1 MKYNPPAGSQDPDA
15 KYVTGQP
22 GKVRGSAVP
31 AEAVEHPQRE
41 IVEVIRQAGLEPSG
55 DDLGQLWKALQQLF
69 TEKVAVAT
77 KEKAGIVKP
86 GSGLS
91 VKEDGTLDVTVSA
104 AIPGTI
110 VAFAGTFGGEGNR
123 HPIPLGGSEPD
134 TGWVLCDGGSDGKG
148 GTVPDLRGRM
158 IMGVSDAYKAG
169 STGGSAKHSH
179 SLSGTVGDT
188 TLTVAQLAS
197 HGHGINIP
205 TEYNGEGTRYR
216 QWVNTKSGNT
226 SATGGSQPHTHDLTG
241 ASGEAN
247 GLRTMRWRTSCG
259 QPDSA
264 ADVACRAFGQPV
276 RHCRGDNTV
285 RGSDDITWAYIS
297 LLPRERRNHW

>member
-77 KEKAGIVKP
+77 KEKAGIIKP

-169 STGGSAKHSH
+169 STGGSANHLH
-179 SLSGTVGDT
+179 SLSGTVGET
-188 TLTVAQLAS
+188 TLTEAQMPS
-197 HGHGINIP
+197 HAHPAKTCVSQNGA
-205 TEYNGEGTRYR
+205 NGEYLTDGP
-216 QWVNTKSGNT
+216 GNYLAERGAVT
-226 SATGGSQPHTHDLTG
+226 LPTGSSQPHTHTLSG
-241 ASGEAN
+241 ASGEAS
-247 GLRTMRWRTSCG
+247 GLPPYYALSYIMRT
-259 QPDSA
+259 A
-264 ADVACRAFGQPV
+264 
-276 RHCRGDNTV
+276 
-285 RGSDDITWAYIS
+285 
-297 LLPRERRNHW
+297 

>member
-86 GSGLS
+86 GFGLS

-158 IMGVSDAYKAG
+158 IMGVSDTYKAG
-169 STGGSAKHSH
+169 STGGSEKHSH
-179 SLSGTVGDT
+179 SLSGTVGAT
-188 TLTVAQLAS
+188 TLTVEQLAS

-247 GLRTMRWRTSCG
+247 GL
-259 QPDSA
+259 PPYYA
-264 ADVACRAFGQPV
+264 L
-276 RHCRGDNTV
+276 
-285 RGSDDITWAYIS
+285 AYIM
-297 LLPRERRNHW
+297 RIA

>member
-41 IVEVIRQAGLEPSG
+41 IVEVIKKAGLTPSA

-91 VKEDGTLDVTVSA
+91 AKEDGTLDVTVSA

-169 STGGSAKHSH
+169 STGGSANHLH
-179 SLSGTVGDT
+179 SLSGTVGAT
-188 TLTVAQLAS
+188 TLTEAQMPS
-197 HGHGINIP
+197 HTHTFGI
-205 TEYNGEGTRYR
+205 GTYGSSAEA
-216 QWVNTKSGNT
+216 KGNT
-226 SATGGSQPHTHDLTG
+226 SSKQRTDATGGSQAHTHALEG
-241 ASGEAN
+241 ASDEVSNIPPYYA
-247 GLRTMRWRTSCG
+247 LSFIMRTG
-259 QPDSA
+259 
-264 ADVACRAFGQPV
+264 
-276 RHCRGDNTV
+276 
-285 RGSDDITWAYIS
+285 
-297 LLPRERRNHW
+297 

>member
-169 STGGSAKHSH
+169 STGGSANHSH
-179 SLSGTVGDT
+179 SLSGTVGAT
-188 TLTVAQLAS
+188 TLSVEQMPA
-197 HGHGINIP
+197 HGHSYISRASSRDCGYASGSP
-205 TEYNGEGTRYR
+205 MVW
-216 QWVNTKSGNT
+216 QNTATAKTGN
-226 SATGGSQPHTHDLTG
+226 AGGSQSHTHTLDG

-247 GLRTMRWRTSCG
+247 GLPPYYALSYIMRT
-259 QPDSA
+259 A
-264 ADVACRAFGQPV
+264 
-276 RHCRGDNTV
+276 
-285 RGSDDITWAYIS
+285 
-297 LLPRERRNHW
+297 

>member
-69 TEKVAVAT
+69 MEKVAIAT

-91 VKEDGTLDVTVSA
+91 AKEDGTLDVTVSA

-158 IMGVSDAYKAG
+158 IRGASDSVPAG
-169 STGGSAKHSH
+169 STGGSETHSH

-188 TLTVAQLAS
+188 TLTVEQMPSHTHTASYGGLYDVQGNNLRVSRNLA
-197 HGHGINIP
+197 
-205 TEYNGEGTRYR
+205 T
-216 QWVNTKSGNT
+216 NTG
-226 SATGGSQPHTHDLTG
+226 ATGGSQPHTHTLSG
-241 ASGEAN
+241 ASGETN
-247 GLRTMRWRTSCG
+247 GLPPYYALAYIMRTS
-259 QPDSA
+259 
-264 ADVACRAFGQPV
+264 
-276 RHCRGDNTV
+276 
-285 RGSDDITWAYIS
+285 
-297 LLPRERRNHW
+297 

>member
-69 TEKVAVAT
+69 TEKVAIAT

-91 VKEDGTLDVTVSA
+91 AKEDGTLDVTVSA

-158 IMGVSDAYKAG
+158 IRGASDSVPAG
-169 STGGSAKHSH
+169 STGGSETHSH
-179 SLSGTVGDT
+179 SLSGTVGAT
-188 TLTVAQLAS
+188 TLTVKQLAS
-197 HGHGINIP
+197 HHHPVPASSADYI
-205 TEYNGEGTRYR
+205 TAGTGQQYYFLRPGSG
-216 QWVNTKSGNT
+216 VNTS
-226 SATGGSQPHTHDLTG
+226 STGGSESHTHTLSG
-241 ASGEAN
+241 ASG
-247 GLRTMRWRTSCG
+247 
-259 QPDSA
+259 A
-264 ADVACRAFGQPV
+264 ADSLPPYYAL
-276 RHCRGDNTV
+276 
-285 RGSDDITWAYIS
+285 SYIM
-297 LLPRERRNHW
+297 RIA

>member
-69 TEKVAVAT
+69 TEKVAIAT

-91 VKEDGTLDVTVSA
+91 VKGDGTLDVTVSA

-158 IMGVSDAYKAG
+158 IRGASDAYKAG

-179 SLSGTVGDT
+179 SLSGTVGET
-188 TLTVAQLAS
+188 TLTEAQMPKHTHTTPHANAS
-197 HGHGINIP
+197 TGSGGYVGGGNVTQINWP
-205 TEYNGEGTRYR
+205 TGP
-216 QWVNTKSGNT
+216 
-226 SATGGSQPHTHDLTG
+226 TGSSQPHTHTLDG
-241 ASGEAN
+241 ASGEASS
-247 GLRTMRWRTSCG
+247 LPPYYALSFIMRI
-259 QPDSA
+259 A
-264 ADVACRAFGQPV
+264 
-276 RHCRGDNTV
+276 
-285 RGSDDITWAYIS
+285 
-297 LLPRERRNHW
+297 

>member
-69 TEKVAVAT
+69 TEKVAIAT

-91 VKEDGTLDVTVSA
+91 VKGDGTLDVTVSA

-158 IMGVSDAYKAG
+158 IMGASDAYKAG

-179 SLSGTVGDT
+179 SLSGTVGAT
-188 TLTVAQLAS
+188 TLSVEQMPS
-197 HGHGINIP
+197 HVHSGVERSGGPDHHHSA
-205 TEYNGEGTRYR
+205 EGAGYYTSYS
-216 QWVNTKSGNT
+216 NTD
-226 SATGGSQPHTHDLTG
+226 AAGGSKSHTHTLSG
-241 ASGEAN
+241 ASG
-247 GLRTMRWRTSCG
+247 
-259 QPDSA
+259 A
-264 ADVACRAFGQPV
+264 ADSLPPYYAL
-276 RHCRGDNTV
+276 
-285 RGSDDITWAYIS
+285 AYIM
-297 LLPRERRNHW
+297 RTA

>member
-110 VAFAGTFGGEGNR
+110 VAFAGTFGGEGDR

-158 IMGVSDAYKAG
+158 IMGVSDTYKAG
-169 STGGSAKHSH
+169 STGGSEKHSH
-179 SLSGTVGDT
+179 SLSGTVGGT
-188 TLTVAQLAS
+188 TLSEAQLANHAHS
-197 HGHGINIP
+197 
-205 TEYNGEGTRYR
+205 YS
-216 QWVNTKSGNT
+216 KSATNRAYTGGGASPLDRLIT
-226 SATGGSQPHTHDLTG
+226 DQTGATGGSQPHTHTLSG
-241 ASGEAN
+241 ASEEASS
-247 GLRTMRWRTSCG
+247 LPPYYTL
-259 QPDSA
+259 
-264 ADVACRAFGQPV
+264 
-276 RHCRGDNTV
+276 
-285 RGSDDITWAYIS
+285 AYIM
-297 LLPRERRNHW
+297 RCA

>member
-69 TEKVAVAT
+69 TEKVAIAT

-158 IMGVSDAYKAG
+158 IMGVSDTYKAG
-169 STGGSAKHSH
+169 STGGSVNHSH
-179 SLSGTVGDT
+179 SLSGTVGET
-188 TLTVAQLAS
+188 TLTVAQLAKHS
-197 HGHGINIP
+197 HSYRGNIE
-205 TEYNGEGTRYR
+205 TAQVTGDGTAMEYPKEFNTGTA
-216 QWVNTKSGNT
+216 GD
-226 SATGGSQPHTHDLTG
+226 SQPHTHSL
-241 ASGEAN
+241 SGSSDEAN
-247 GLRTMRWRTSCG
+247 
-259 QPDSA
+259 
-264 ADVACRAFGQPV
+264 
-276 RHCRGDNTV
+276 
-285 RGSDDITWAYIS
+285 S
-297 LLPRERRNHW
+297 LPPYYALAMIIRIA

>member
-158 IMGVSDAYKAG
+158 IMGVSDAHPAG
-169 STGGSAKHSH
+169 STGGSANHSH
-179 SLSGTVGDT
+179 SLSGTVGST
-188 TLTVAQLAS
+188 TLTVEQLAS
-197 HGHGINIP
+197 HEHS
-205 TEYNGEGTRYR
+205 YNDKHTASG
-216 QWVNTKSGNT
+216 SGNPSGT
-226 SATGGSQPHTHDLTG
+226 SWGATDEKRITGSAGGSQPHTHTLDG
-241 ASGEAN
+241 ASGEASS
-247 GLRTMRWRTSCG
+247 LPPYYALSFIMRTS
-259 QPDSA
+259 
-264 ADVACRAFGQPV
+264 
-276 RHCRGDNTV
+276 
-285 RGSDDITWAYIS
+285 
-297 LLPRERRNHW
+297 

>member
-158 IMGVSDAYKAG
+158 IMGVSDTYKAG
-169 STGGSAKHSH
+169 STGGSVNHSH
-179 SLSGTVGDT
+179 SLSGTVGAT
-188 TLTVAQLAS
+188 TLTVEQLAS
-197 HGHGINIP
+197 HKHG
-205 TEYNGEGTRYR
+205 GT
-216 QWVNTKSGNT
+216 VILGSGAGGGVPGT
-226 SATGGSQPHTHDLTG
+226 SSTAYYLRAMDNAGGSQPHTHTLDG
-241 ASGEAN
+241 ASEEESS
-247 GLRTMRWRTSCG
+247 LPPYYTL
-259 QPDSA
+259 
-264 ADVACRAFGQPV
+264 
-276 RHCRGDNTV
+276 
-285 RGSDDITWAYIS
+285 AYIM
-297 LLPRERRNHW
+297 RCA

>member
-69 TEKVAVAT
+69 TEKVAIAT

-148 GTVPDLRGRM
+148 GAVPDLRGRM
-158 IMGVSDAYKAG
+158 IMGVSDTYKAG
-169 STGGSAKHSH
+169 SSGGSAKHSH
-179 SLSGTVGDT
+179 SLSGTVGET
-188 TLTVAQLAS
+188 TLSEAQMTL
-197 HGHGINIP
+197 HGHTYPYYRGSGVTTGSASVLNAQDTGGGNIA
-205 TEYNGEGTRYR
+205 TSS
-216 QWVNTKSGNT
+216 QSGN
-226 SATGGSQPHTHDLTG
+226 SQPHTHTLSG
-241 ASGEAN
+241 ASGEAKI
-247 GLRTMRWRTSCG
+247 LPPYYALSFVMRC
-259 QPDSA
+259 A
-264 ADVACRAFGQPV
+264 
-276 RHCRGDNTV
+276 
-285 RGSDDITWAYIS
+285 
-297 LLPRERRNHW
+297 

>member
-158 IMGVSDAYKAG
+158 IMGVSDTYKAG
-169 STGGSAKHSH
+169 STGGSEKHSH
-179 SLSGTVGDT
+179 SLSGTVGGT
-188 TLTVAQLAS
+188 TLSEAQLANHAHS
-197 HGHGINIP
+197 YSKGATNRAYTGGSASPLDGLI
-205 TEYNGEGTRYR
+205 TDQTG
-216 QWVNTKSGNT
+216 
-226 SATGGSQPHTHDLTG
+226 ATGGSQPHTHTLSG
-241 ASGEAN
+241 ASEEASS
-247 GLRTMRWRTSCG
+247 LPPYYTL
-259 QPDSA
+259 
-264 ADVACRAFGQPV
+264 
-276 RHCRGDNTV
+276 
-285 RGSDDITWAYIS
+285 AYIM
-297 LLPRERRNHW
+297 RCA

>member
-41 IVEVIRQAGLEPSG
+41 IVEVIKKAGLTPSA
-55 DDLGQLWKALQQLF
+55 DDLGQLWKAIQQLF

-158 IMGVSDAYKAG
+158 IMGVSDTYKAG
-169 STGGSAKHSH
+169 STGGSVNHSH
-179 SLSGTVGDT
+179 SLSGTVGET
-188 TLTVAQLAS
+188 TLTEAQLAS
-197 HGHGINIP
+197 HTHTLRGRYANWTGAYADSAFQSKTTVSP
-205 TEYNGEGTRYR
+205 GYAQSSYAVEMTTEAEEAVGD
-216 QWVNTKSGNT
+216 
-226 SATGGSQPHTHDLTG
+226 SQPHTHSLSG
-241 ASGEAN
+241 VSSEAASSLPPYYA
-247 GLRTMRWRTSCG
+247 LALIMRI
-259 QPDSA
+259 A
-264 ADVACRAFGQPV
+264 
-276 RHCRGDNTV
+276 
-285 RGSDDITWAYIS
+285 
-297 LLPRERRNHW
+297 

>member
-69 TEKVAVAT
+69 TEKVAVST

-158 IMGVSDAYKAG
+158 IRGASDSVPAG
-169 STGGSAKHSH
+169 STGGSETHSH

-188 TLTVAQLAS
+188 TLTEAQLAS
-197 HGHGINIP
+197 HEHSYTDAHSGAG
-205 TEYNGEGTRYR
+205 
-216 QWVNTKSGNT
+216 SGNPSGQSWGFVVDT
-226 SATGGSQPHTHDLTG
+226 KVTAPSGGSQPHTHAL
-241 ASGEAN
+241 SG
-247 GLRTMRWRTSCG
+247 TSG
-259 QPDSA
+259 A
-264 ADVACRAFGQPV
+264 AD
-276 RHCRGDNTV
+276 
-285 RGSDDITWAYIS
+285 S
-297 LLPRERRNHW
+297 LPPYYALALIMRIA

>member
-148 GTVPDLRGRM
+148 GTVPDLRGKFIRGASTTEK
-158 IMGVSDAYKAG
+158 IG
-169 STGGSAKHSH
+169 STGGSEKHSH
-179 SLSGTVGDT
+179 SLSGTVGST
-188 TLTVAQLAS
+188 TLTVGQIPIHKHPLMSFTLVGYGSGGNRPFDGNGDTLAFC
-197 HGHGINIP
+197 GD
-205 TEYNGEGTRYR
+205 E
-216 QWVNTKSGNT
+216 
-226 SATGGSQPHTHDLTG
+226 GGSQPHAHTLGGATG
-241 ASGEAN
+241 EESSLPPYYALSFI
-247 GLRTMRWRTSCG
+247 MRC
-259 QPDSA
+259 A
-264 ADVACRAFGQPV
+264 
-276 RHCRGDNTV
+276 
-285 RGSDDITWAYIS
+285 
-297 LLPRERRNHW
+297 

>member
-69 TEKVAVAT
+69 TEKVAIAT

-91 VKEDGTLDVTVSA
+91 VKGDGTLDVTVSA

-158 IMGVSDAYKAG
+158 IMGASDAYKAG

-179 SLSGTVGDT
+179 SLSGTVGST
-188 TLTVAQLAS
+188 TLTVEQLARHS
-197 HGHGINIP
+197 HAITVPEDYQGVG
-205 TEYNGEGTRYR
+205 TEYSQWHGTRAGD
-216 QWVNTKSGNT
+216 TKNEGS
-226 SATGGSQPHTHDLTG
+226 SQPHTHSLSG
-241 ASGEAN
+241 ASEEASS
-247 GLRTMRWRTSCG
+247 LPPYYALSYIMRC
-259 QPDSA
+259 A
-264 ADVACRAFGQPV
+264 
-276 RHCRGDNTV
+276 
-285 RGSDDITWAYIS
+285 
-297 LLPRERRNHW
+297 

>member
-69 TEKVAVAT
+69 TEKVAIAT

-91 VKEDGTLDVTVSA
+91 AKEDGTLDVTVSA

-158 IMGVSDAYKAG
+158 IMGVSDTYKAG
-169 STGGSAKHSH
+169 STGGSVNHSH
-179 SLSGTVGDT
+179 SLSGTVGST
-188 TLTVAQLAS
+188 TLTVEQLAMHIHQLS
-197 HGHGINIP
+197 A
-205 TEYNGEGTRYR
+205 GTT
-216 QWVNTKSGNT
+216 NKSGGSWQALT
-226 SATGGSQPHTHDLTG
+226 PESSGAATQSSGGSQPHTHTLSG
-241 ASGEAN
+241 ASGASDS
-247 GLRTMRWRTSCG
+247 LPPYYALALIMRI
-259 QPDSA
+259 A
-264 ADVACRAFGQPV
+264 
-276 RHCRGDNTV
+276 
-285 RGSDDITWAYIS
+285 
-297 LLPRERRNHW
+297 

>member
-69 TEKVAVAT
+69 TEKVAIAT

-91 VKEDGTLDVTVSA
+91 VKGDGTLDVTVSA

-158 IMGVSDAYKAG
+158 IRGASDAYKAG

-179 SLSGTVGDT
+179 SLSGTVGAT
-188 TLTVAQLAS
+188 TLTVEQLAS
-197 HGHGINIP
+197 HTHFTQGYYGA
-205 TEYNGEGTRYR
+205 TNGPDRECQSRKLISGDPVESSTSILS
-216 QWVNTKSGNT
+216 SGN
-226 SATGGSQPHTHDLTG
+226 SQPHTHTLDG
-241 ASGEAN
+241 ASGEASS
-247 GLRTMRWRTSCG
+247 LPPYYVLSFIMRC
-259 QPDSA
+259 A
-264 ADVACRAFGQPV
+264 
-276 RHCRGDNTV
+276 
-285 RGSDDITWAYIS
+285 
-297 LLPRERRNHW
+297 

>member
-69 TEKVAVAT
+69 TEKVAIAT

-91 VKEDGTLDVTVSA
+91 AKEDGTLDVTVSA

-158 IMGVSDAYKAG
+158 IRGASDSVPAG
-169 STGGSAKHSH
+169 STGGSEKHSH
-179 SLSGTVGDT
+179 SLSGTVGST
-188 TLTVAQLAS
+188 TLTVEQLAS
-197 HGHGINIP
+197 HTHTVHGNSDGGWSGSAP
-205 TEYNGEGTRYR
+205 TIGDGW
-216 QWVNTKSGNT
+216 QWSRKVD
-226 SATGGSQPHTHDLTG
+226 SAGGSQPHTHTLDG
-241 ASGEAN
+241 ASGEASS
-247 GLRTMRWRTSCG
+247 LPPYYVLSYVMRC
-259 QPDSA
+259 A
-264 ADVACRAFGQPV
+264 
-276 RHCRGDNTV
+276 
-285 RGSDDITWAYIS
+285 
-297 LLPRERRNHW
+297 